1 MNIVKKKRRNLFFGL
16 VGLSLAV
23 LMISALYLE
32 EQKKQMKTELV
43 FQESEVLNLPVI
55 ERSEELIEVPM
66 KVNAEKVISF
76 YASDKEENELM
87 QAVSEYQGVWRP
99 SQSVCYSFS
108 NKVFEV
114 TAMVSG
120 KVSEIYQDE
129 LMGKCVE
136 VDCGNGLVITY
147 QSLSNVNVILNQ
159 TVRQFDLIGL
169 AGENS
174 YHSALGV
181 HAQIT
186 AHLNGELVD
195 PEKLIH
201 SKVSE
206 LN

>member
-1 MNIVKKKRRNLFFGL
+1 MNIVKKRRNLFVGL
-16 VGLSLAV
+16 FGLSLAM
-23 LMISALYLE
+23 LLISVLYLD
-32 EQKKQMKTELV
+32 EQKKQVKTELV
-43 FQESEVLNLPVI
+43 FQEKEVLQLPVI
-55 ERSEELIEVPM
+55 EKSEELIEVPM

-76 YASDKEENELM
+76 YESGKDENELM
-87 QAVSEYQGVWRP
+87 QAVSEYQGIWRP

-108 NKVFEV
+108 NKVFEI

-120 KVSEIYQDE
+120 TVSEIYQDE

-147 QSLSNVNVILNQ
+147 QSLSNVNVLVNQ
-159 TVRQFDLIGL
+159 AVRQFEVIGL

-174 YHSALGV
+174 YHAALGV

-186 AHLNGELVD
+186 AHLNGELID
-195 PEKLIH
+195 PEQLIH
-201 SKVSE
+201 NKVSE